1 MTAPD
6 AVELSRQQAPKILVV
21 DDEEDVVT
29 FIKRALTMEGMEV
42 ITAFDGLSAL
52 DTALEQEPD
61 LIILDIMMPIM
72 NGYEVCARLR
82 LEDKTKNIPI
92 ILLSSAYTTD
102 TVRQAK
108 VAGGSGYVAKPFTP
122 AELVGEI
129 RKLLPQNV

>member
-1 MTAPD
+1 MTALD
-6 AVELSRQQAPKILVV
+6 AVEVGKQRTPKILVV

-122 AELVGEI
+122 AELVSEI
-129 RKLLPQNV
+129 RKLLPQKV

>member
-1 MTAPD
+1 MD
-6 AVELSRQQAPKILVV
+6 AVETTKRREPRILVV

-29 FIKRALTMEGMEV
+29 FIKRALALEGMEV
-42 ITAFDGLSAL
+42 VTAFDGLSAL
-52 DTALEQEPD
+52 DTALEEDPD

-82 LEDKTKNIPI
+82 LEDKTKHVPV

-108 VAGGSGYVAKPFTP
+108 IAGGSGYVAKPFTP
-122 AELVGEI
+122 AELVSEI
-129 RKLLPQNV
+129 RKLLPQYA

>member
-1 MTAPD
+1 MTAQD
-6 AVELSRQQAPKILVV
+6 AVEVGMERAPTILVV

-42 ITAFDGLSAL
+42 VTAFDGLSAL

-82 LEDKTKNIPI
+82 LEEKTKNIPI

-122 AELVGEI
+122 AELVSEI
-129 RKLLPQNV
+129 RKLLPQKV

>member
-1 MTAPD
+1 MD
-6 AVELSRQQAPKILVV
+6 AVDTVKRGEPKILVV

-29 FIKRALTMEGMEV
+29 FIKRALILEGMEV
-42 ITAFDGLSAL
+42 VTAFDGLNAL
-52 DTALEQEPD
+52 DTALEEEPD

-82 LEDKTKNIPI
+82 VEDKTKDVPI

-108 VAGGSGYVAKPFTP
+108 LAGGSGYIAKPFTP
-122 AELVGEI
+122 AELVSEI
-129 RKLLPQNV
+129 RNLLPQKV

>member
-1 MTAPD
+1 MTALD

-42 ITAFDGLSAL
+42 VTAFDGLSAL
-52 DTALEQEPD
+52 DTALEKEPD

-129 RKLLPQNV
+129 RKLLPQKV

>member
-1 MTAPD
+1 MTTLD
-6 AVELSRQQAPKILVV
+6 AVDVSREQAPKILVV

-42 ITAFDGLSAL
+42 VTAFDGLSAL
-52 DTALEQEPD
+52 DTALEKEPD

-129 RKLLPQNV
+129 RKLLPQKV

>member
-1 MTAPD
+1 MTALD

-122 AELVGEI
+122 AELVSEI
-129 RKLLPQNV
+129 RKLLPQKV

>member
-1 MTAPD
+1 MTALD

-42 ITAFDGLSAL
+42 VTAFDGLSAL
-52 DTALEQEPD
+52 DTALEKEPD

-122 AELVGEI
+122 AELVSEI
-129 RKLLPQNV
+129 RKLLPQKV

>member
-1 MTAPD
+1 MTALD
-6 AVELSRQQAPKILVV
+6 AVDVSREQAPKILVV

-42 ITAFDGLSAL
+42 VTAFDGLSAL
-52 DTALEQEPD
+52 DTALEKEPD
-61 LIILDIMMPIM
+61 LVILDIMMPIM

-122 AELVGEI
+122 AELVSEI
-129 RKLLPQNV
+129 RKLLPQKV

>member
-1 MTAPD
+1 MTAVD
-6 AVELSRQQAPKILVV
+6 ALEVKRSREPKILVV

-29 FIKRALTMEGMEV
+29 FIKRALAMEGMEV
-42 ITAFDGLSAL
+42 VTAFDGLSAL
-52 DTALEQEPD
+52 DTALEEEPD

-72 NGYEVCARLR
+72 NGYEVCAQLR
-82 LEDKTKNIPI
+82 LQDKMQEVPI

-108 VAGGSGYVAKPFTP
+108 IAGGSGYIAKPFTP
-122 AELVGEI
+122 GELVTEI